1 MFTPSDV
8 ISGSSST
15 CEFIFRWWPTV
26 GVESNA
32 QARMQQSPARSKRL
46 TAACR
51 EVIAVLAKHESTLL
65 HLHKKTMQRSGLLFH
80 CIVRVRTG
88 RLRCW
93 CENDA
98 RKTVRMQRGHARV
111 HARPCACKTA
121 RMQDRAHAR
130 PCARTQD
137 RAQLVVH
144 DAFVRRAAGVSRGA
158 DRQCDTTGP
167 AHRPSYVSPGIAI
180 LQYSSARGSECIYF
194 VVLATLR
201 AVLRT
206 RWCAFLTHNLV
217 RCCFFV

>member
-51 EVIAVLAKHESTLL
+51 EVIAVLSKHESTLE

-93 CENDA
+93 CAVLLAERRTQDRAHATWA
-98 RKTVRMQRGHARV
+98 RTHV

-180 LQYSSARGSECIYF
+180 LQYGSARGSECMYF

-206 RWCAFLTHNLV
+206 RCIFDT
-217 RCCFFV
+217 

>member
-1 MFTPSDV
+1 MFTPYDV

-51 EVIAVLAKHESTLL
+51 EVIAVLSKHESTLE

-80 CIVRVRTG
+80 CIVQGQDRTSTVLVRCAAERRTHCTQD
-88 RLRCW
+88 RAHATW
-93 CENDA
+93 A
-98 RKTVRMQRGHARV
+98 RTHV

-180 LQYSSARGSECIYF
+180 LQYGSARGSECMYF

-206 RWCAFLTHNLV
+206 RCIFDT
-217 RCCFFV
+217 